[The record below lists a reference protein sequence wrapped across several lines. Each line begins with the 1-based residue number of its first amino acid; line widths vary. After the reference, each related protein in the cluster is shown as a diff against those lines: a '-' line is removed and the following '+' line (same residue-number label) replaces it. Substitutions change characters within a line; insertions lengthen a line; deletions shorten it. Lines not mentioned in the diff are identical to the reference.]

1 MKPLALLLMPLLLVA
16 PMMATAQAAKPHEL
30 EDFIRRQQFRQLKI
44 SPTGEYLA
52 ATVPIGRKTALVI
65 LRRADNK
72 VLANLSIPGDR
83 TQVED
88 FWWVNNERV
97 LLSAAEKI
105 GALEAPQSTG
115 DLYAINFDGSGGG
128 LLVGQSLMVDHTNSH
143 IQTKQEGDVAAD
155 LVDDLPADDKNAII
169 SITPFTDDPYT
180 RAERMNVYSGRRV
193 TIAQAPVRNAS
204 FVTDHAGNVRFAIGE
219 DIDLSR
225 RLYHR
230 AVDSKEWTLVSDTR
244 ADGLAKVPLGFSP
257 DDKIAYLRVEHADG
271 PDSIDAW
278 DPATGQSHEV
288 FRDDDTDPQALYVGD
303 RLVGVEVLDGL
314 PRREFFDPESKYA
327 KLYRKLERAFQG
339 QDIAITSVTADESLA
354 LVFVHSDRNPGDFYL
369 FDTNSNKASYL
380 LSRGQWIDP
389 ERTAQTRPV
398 QFAARDGKTLHGFL
412 TAPVGAEAKNAPM
425 ILYVHGGPFGIHDEW
440 GYDSDVQMLAA
451 HGYAVL
457 QVNFRGSGNH
467 GRAFEEAGRRQW
479 GGAMQDDL
487 TDATRWAIQ
496 QGIAD
501 PRRICIYGASYGAY
515 ASLMGVVKEPTLYRC
530 AAGYVGVYDLPTMHT
545 DGDIKETGSGK
556 NYVAEWIGSPDDI
569 AKVSPNRLADRIKV
583 PVLLAA
589 GGEDERAPIQHTQM
603 MEKALRAAGV
613 PVEAYYYPTEGHG
626 FYKVENE
633 RDYYGKLLAFFQ
645 KQLGGRA
652 PVVVAGD
659 GKR

>member
-288 FRDDDTDPQALYVGD
+288 FRDDDTDPQPLYVGD

-354 LVFVHSDRNPGDFYL
+354 LVFVYSDRNPGDFYL

-479 GGAMQDDL
+479 GGTMQDDL

-501 PRRICIYGASYGAY
+501 PQRICIYGASYGAY
-515 ASLMGVVKEPTLYRC
+515 ASLMGVAKEPTLYRC